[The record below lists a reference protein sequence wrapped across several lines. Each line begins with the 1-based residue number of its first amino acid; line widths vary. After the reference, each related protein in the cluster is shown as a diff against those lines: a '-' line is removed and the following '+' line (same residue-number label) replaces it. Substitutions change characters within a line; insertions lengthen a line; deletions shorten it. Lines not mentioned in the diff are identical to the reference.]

1 MSFITR
7 LFRSS
12 RPSSAPSVARAPVV
26 TAPSVTS
33 EPPTVTGDTPAG
45 SDQPT
50 SVVKKTKRGARLA
63 LFATQGGAFGI
74 TGTTPTARRKLLGN

>member
-12 RPSSAPSVARAPVV
+12 RPTSAPSVATAPTV
-26 TAPSVTS
+26 TAPSVTD
-33 EPPTVTGDTPAG
+33 EPGQ
-45 SDQPT
+45 ST
-50 SVVKKTKRGARLA
+50 SAIKKTKRGARLA

>member
-12 RPSSAPSVARAPVV
+12 RSSSAPATATAGPAPTV
-26 TAPSVTS
+26 TAPSVTA
-33 EPPTVTGDTPAG
+33 EPSAAG
-45 SDQPT
+45 EPT

>member
-1 MSFITR
+1 MSFISR

-12 RPSSAPSVARAPVV
+12 RPTSAPATATAPTVSAPSV
-26 TAPSVTS
+26 TAEPS
-33 EPPTVTGDTPAG
+33 TGE
-45 SDQPT
+45 PT